1 MLVDVLGFIM
11 SFLYNLCKNY
21 GVAIILFTLFSKI
34 VLLPISIWVQKN
46 SIKMVKMQP
55 DINKIKINYFGDKD
69 KIAEETAALYKKEKY
84 NALVSLVP
92 LIVQI
97 VLLLGLVEV
106 INKPLTHILDVSE
119 NVVTQYENIY
129 LDNNKDVDSEA
140 SSLELMVVNDIKNGN
155 ANSYESIEGYKEV
168 NKKIIDFNLMFCG
181 MDMSWI
187 AQYEGGIAIL
197 IPIIAGLSALIM
209 CIGQNKM
216 NVLQSEQSKANKWG
230 MLIFSVLLSLYLGY
244 FVPAGV
250 ALYWTFSNLFAVL
263 NQWLLNIWINP
274 KKFVNFEELEKGQKE
289 LKALMSLDKKKKRTK
304 EQIKKEKE
312 DYKRFFKIANKHLV
326 FYSESNGF
334 YKYYKSIIEYLL
346 EHTNIIIHYITSDYN
361 DNIFNMAK
369 DNNHIK
375 AYYIE
380 EKKLITLM
388 MKMDADVVVMTM
400 PDLENYHIKRSYIRK
415 DINYVYV
422 PHGMDSLNMT
432 MRTGSMD
439 HYDSVLCTGK
449 IQKEEIEKTE
459 EVYNLPKKE
468 LVEWGYSLLDE
479 MREDY
484 AKMPK
489 KENDIKS
496 ILIAPSWQKDNIV
509 DSCLEDILD
518 NLKGHGYKITVRP
531 HPQHVRHM
539 PEKMEGLKERYK
551 DDTDI
556 EIQTDFSSNSTVFE
570 ADLMI
575 TDWSG
580 IAYEYAYTTCKP
592 VLFIDTPMKIMNPEY
607 KKIGIEPLNIWMRYE
622 IGRVLKLDEI
632 DKTADTAAKML
643 AASDTYKDS
652 IDRFVK
658 EYVYNLGSSA
668 SVGAKY
674 IIQEIQKAIKRHK
687 EQ

>member
-1 MLVDVLGFIM
+1 M
-11 SFLYNLCKNY
+11 
-21 GVAIILFTLFSKI
+21 
-34 VLLPISIWVQKN
+34 
-46 SIKMVKMQP
+46 
-55 DINKIKINYFGDKD
+55 
-69 KIAEETAALYKKEKY
+69 
-84 NALVSLVP
+84 
-92 LIVQI
+92 
-97 VLLLGLVEV
+97 
-106 INKPLTHILDVSE
+106 
-119 NVVTQYENIY
+119 
-129 LDNNKDVDSEA
+129 
-140 SSLELMVVNDIKNGN
+140 
-155 ANSYESIEGYKEV
+155 
-168 NKKIIDFNLMFCG
+168 
-181 MDMSWI
+181 
-187 AQYEGGIAIL
+187 
-197 IPIIAGLSALIM
+197 
-209 CIGQNKM
+209 
-216 NVLQSEQSKANKWG
+216 
-230 MLIFSVLLSLYLGY
+230 IFSVGLSLYLGC
-244 FVPAGV
+244 FVYAGV
-250 ALYWTFSNLFAVL
+250 ALYWTASNIFAIL
-263 NQWLLNIWINP
+263 QLYLLNWAINP
-274 KKFVNFEELEKGQKE
+274 KNYVDYEALEETKKE
-289 LKALMSLDKKKKRTK
+289 LAEIEALGTKKGKRN
-304 EQIKKEKE
+304 KE
-312 DYKRFFKIANKHLV
+312 DIKREKADYKKFFSVVNKHLV
-326 FYSESNGF
+326 FYSEGSGF
-334 YKYYKSIIEYLL
+334 YKYFKGIIEYILNN
-346 EHTNIIIHYITSDYN
+346 TNITIHYVTSDP
-361 DNIFNMAK
+361 DDQIFRIAEK
-369 DNNHIK
+369 ESKIK
-375 AYYIE
+375 PYYIG

-400 PDLENYHIKRSYIRK
+400 PDIENYHIKRSYIRK

-468 LVEWGYSLLDE
+468 L
-479 MREDY
+479 
-484 AKMPK
+484 
-489 KENDIKS
+489 
-496 ILIAPSWQKDNIV
+496 
-509 DSCLEDILD
+509 EDILD

-551 DDTDI
+551 NDTDI

-687 EQ
+687 EQE